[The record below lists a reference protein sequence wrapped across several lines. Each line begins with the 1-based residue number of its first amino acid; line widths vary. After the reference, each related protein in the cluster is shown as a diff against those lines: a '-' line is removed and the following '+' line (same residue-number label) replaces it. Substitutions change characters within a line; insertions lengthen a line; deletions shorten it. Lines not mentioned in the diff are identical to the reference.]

1 MYCYNVEKGGDNAV
15 TEGIIIAVITAVVTL
30 FGNLITNSKST
41 NIITYRISQL
51 EKKQDKNNSLIER
64 MVKVEQSVK
73 SAHHRI
79 DEIEKCD

>member
-1 MYCYNVEKGGDNAV
+1 M
-15 TEGIIIAVITAVVTL
+15 TEGIIIAVITACVTL

-64 MVKVEQSVK
+64 VVRVEQSVK

-79 DEIEKCD
+79 DELERSD